1 MTRSDATGNPATP
14 VSSSRG
20 RGIRP
25 NTFAV
30 ALLLLLQYA
39 LGMWVN
45 LYETTPVSGRG
56 KGPFAA
62 FGAAVAHGP
71 VALTLHALVGTLLV
85 VSAIALVVRAG
96 LARKA
101 AATVLSGVGL
111 LAIISAWFSGASFVG
126 GGKDGDS
133 YGMAVSAAVALLCY
147 VTILFRG
154 DGASPSQPPI
164 RS

>member
-1 MTRSDATGNPATP
+1 MTSSDAAGHPAAP
-14 VSSSRG
+14 QSSSRN
-20 RGIRP
+20 RGVRA
-25 NTFAV
+25 NAFAV
-30 ALLLLLQYA
+30 ALLILVQYG

-85 VSAIALVVRAG
+85 LSAIALVIRAVM
-96 LARKA
+96 ARKR

-111 LAIISAWFSGASFVG
+111 VAIISAWFAGASFVG
-126 GGKDGDS
+126 SGKDGDS
-133 YGMAVSAAVALLCY
+133 FGMALSAAVALLCY

-154 DGASPSQPPI
+154 DGPSALS
-164 RS
+164 R

>member
-1 MTRSDATGNPATP
+1 MTPSDTTGNPA
-14 VSSSRG
+14 VLASSSRN
-20 RGIRP
+20 RGVRT
-25 NTFAV
+25 NAFAV
-30 ALLLLLQYA
+30 ALLILLQYG

-62 FGAAVAHGP
+62 FGAAVARGP
-71 VALTLHALVGTLLV
+71 LALTLHALVGTLLV
-85 VSAIALVVRAG
+85 VSAIALVIRAVV
-96 LARKA
+96 ARKT

-111 LAIISAWFSGASFVG
+111 VAIISAWLAGASFVG
-126 GGKDGDS
+126 SGKDGDS
-133 YGMAVSAAVALLCY
+133 FGMAVSAAVALLCY

-154 DGASPSQPPI
+154 DGASSSQPPI